1 MSASKA
7 PAFKAALYTAC
18 QGLYGS
24 LTTLSGD
31 YTVGVFYGI
40 PTSYSDEMV
49 LLEDMTSE
57 QEVAAM
63 GSGRP
68 RWETLTLTGTVMCY
82 LGGTDQQS
90 VTERAYYLLGL
101 LETYLQDAGNIPS
114 TQITLGGAVLQ
125 SRVTGHELTET
136 ANDDD
141 AEAGR
146 SADIEFTVTA
156 LVRI

>member
-1 MSASKA
+1 MSASHA
-7 PAFKAALYTAC
+7 PTFKAALFTAC
-18 QGLYGS
+18 QTLYGS
-24 LTTLSGD
+24 LTTSSGD
-31 YTVGVFYGI
+31 YTVGVFYGL

-49 LLEDMTSE
+49 TLGDVMSE

-68 RWETLTLTGTVMCY
+68 RWETLTITGTVMVY
-82 LGGTDQQS
+82 LGGTDQQA

-114 TQITLGGAVLQ
+114 TQITLGGSVLQ
-125 SRVTGHELTET
+125 SRVTDHELVET

-146 SADIEFTVTA
+146 TADITFTVTA